1 MAKNAKP
8 KPTKIN
14 AVEIPSDDCT
24 VTTGGVEYRPHV
36 GESVWVIPGLTV
48 REVGLMKSMKSV
60 EAQMATVEGDDD
72 QAEQQVVIISGNLE
86 EVIGLL
92 KRRVVK
98 WDWTDDAGA
107 KHPQP
112 TDDPDVFTDL
122 QTHEIYYLASVV
134 MGEAPGAEK
143 NA

>member
-1 MAKNAKP
+1 MAKTAKP

-14 AVEIPSDDCT
+14 AVEVPSDDCT
-24 VTTGGVEYRPHV
+24 VTIRGTEYRPHV
-36 GESVWVIPGLTV
+36 GESIWITPGLTV
-48 REVGLMKSMKSV
+48 REVGLMGKMRSV
-60 EAQMATVEGDDD
+60 ETQMAAIEGDDD
-72 QAEQQVVIISGNLE
+72 VAEQQVVIISGNLE

-98 WDWTDDAGA
+98 WNWTDDAGA

-112 TDDPDVFTDL
+112 ADDPDVFTDL

-143 NA
+143 NG